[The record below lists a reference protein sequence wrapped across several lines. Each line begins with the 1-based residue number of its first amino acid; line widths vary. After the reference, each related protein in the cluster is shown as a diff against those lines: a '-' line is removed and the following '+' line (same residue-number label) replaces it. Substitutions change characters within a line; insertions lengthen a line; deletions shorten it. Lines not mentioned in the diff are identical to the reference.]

1 MKNIR
6 NFFEREMSGLDTELR
21 KLPQTD
27 RTPLE
32 HLREE
37 MYLIRN
43 CQMRLHDHVQ
53 NNPFADESEEIDY
66 HKYRYPQLR
75 ALHIFRVEVY
85 LIRKDLPPLGKAG
98 KKAYY
103 AEQLQLL
110 FAYIRRYEF
119 LYTYYKLRA
128 DDLDTLLFTGKGNRQ
143 SLLLPVL
150 ADAELSH
157 TTETGYLFARFMAYE
172 MLFRYIV
179 GQLENRKRPFTWT
192 GEAIN
197 LIEVLHGIHLNGQVN
212 DGEVGIVEWF
222 EGMGEFFGL
231 DLGIPKKGFDGLKK
245 RKKLSKTHFTDRMR
259 DRLVE
264 RMDEEDDWERE
275 KMLKNKAGF

>member
-1 MKNIR
+1 MRNIR
-6 NFFEREMSGLDTELR
+6 DYFERELSVLDTELR
-21 KLPQTD
+21 KLLQSD
-27 RTPLE
+27 GTPLE

-37 MYLIRN
+37 LSLIRA
-43 CQMRLHDHVQ
+43 CQQRVQ
-53 NNPFADESEEIDY
+53 EFFAVYAFNDEAEEIDY
-66 HKYRYPQLR
+66 HKFRYPQLR

-119 LYTYYKLRA
+119 LYGYYKLKA
-128 DDLDTLLFTGKGNRQ
+128 DDLDTLLFTDKGNRQ
-143 SLLLPVL
+143 SSLLPVL

-172 MLFRYIV
+172 MLFSYIV
-179 GQLENRKRPFTWT
+179 GQLEDRKRPFTWT
-192 GEAIN
+192 GETVN

-222 EGMGEFFGL
+222 AGMGQFFGVE
-231 DLGIPKKGFDGLKK
+231 LGIPKKGFDSLKK

-275 KMLKNKAGF
+275 KRLKNKTGF